1 MTAALIGLAAAAG
14 AFPWVFRA
22 RWGNFWARMSLVA
35 GSLGLLAAWT
45 GGSVERKDSEV
56 RLGIFDLVTGLAS
69 AALLYGVFQAGDRLT
84 RLILPTGSSD
94 IARIYRLRRIA
105 PRWVIGT
112 LLVGIIAPSEELFWR
127 GLLQR
132 SLMRRLGTTRGTVAA
147 TLCYAGVHLGAGNV
161 TLAGAAAVAGAVW
174 SAQYA
179 LQRRLPALIL
189 SHVIWDV
196 WIFLVAP
203 TPGGRSREAE
213 SE

>member
-1 MTAALIGLAAAAG
+1 
-14 AFPWVFRA
+14 
-22 RWGNFWARMSLVA
+22 MSLVA

-45 GGSVERKDSEV
+45 GGSAEREDTGG
-56 RLGIFDLVTGLAS
+56 RLGLIDVVTGLSS
-69 AALLYGVFQAGDRLT
+69 AAFLYGIFQVGDRLT
-84 RLILPTGSSD
+84 RLVLPNGSSD

-105 PRWVIGT
+105 PRWVIGM

-132 SLMRRLGTTRGTVAA
+132 SLMRRLGTKRGTVAA
-147 TLCYAGVHLGAGNV
+147 ALCYAGVHLGAGNV
-161 TLAGAAAVAGAVW
+161 TLTGAAAVAGAIW